1 MFDRILIPTDGS
13 AVSAKAVKSSVAL
26 AARLGASVVGYHA
39 IEPIERLYYAEGR
52 SARAS
57 AVKELQA
64 RLDEQGRGYLAD
76 LAKAAERAGVACQTV
91 IGTPATAY
99 QGIVETARRKKCDAI
114 FMASHGRGPL
124 GALLVGSVTQRVLS
138 QSKLPV
144 LVYR

>member
-1 MFDRILIPTDGS
+1 MFRRILIPTDGS

-64 RLDEQGRGYLAD
+64 RLDAQGRGYLAD
-76 LAKAAERAGVACQTV
+76 LAKVAERAGVACETV
-91 IGTPATAY
+91 ITTPATAY
-99 QGIVETARRKKCDAI
+99 QGIVETARRRKCDAI
-114 FMASHGRGPL
+114 FMASHGRGPI
-124 GALLVGSVTQRVLS
+124 GALLVGSVTQKVLA

>member
-1 MFDRILIPTDGS
+1 MFHRILIPTDGS

-52 SARAS
+52 SARAG

-91 IGTPATAY
+91 IGTPATPF

-124 GALLVGSVTQRVLS
+124 GALLVGSVTQKVLA